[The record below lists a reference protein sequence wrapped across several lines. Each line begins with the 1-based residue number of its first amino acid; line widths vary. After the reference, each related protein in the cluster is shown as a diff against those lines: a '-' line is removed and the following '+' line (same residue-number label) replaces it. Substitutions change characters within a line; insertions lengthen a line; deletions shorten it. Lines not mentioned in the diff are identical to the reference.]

1 MSPTRCSS
9 WGIPAG
15 SLQEA
20 TGELFRKAGYH
31 IKFPSRSYYPEIDD
45 PEIECLLIRAQEMA
59 RYVEQG
65 VLDAGITGY
74 DWIVENNAQVHE
86 VCELMFSKV
95 SRRPVRWVL
104 CVPEDSTAKTVK
116 DLQGKRIATEVVGL
130 TKSFLAQHGVEAQIE
145 FSWGATEVKPPKLAD
160 AIVEVTETGSSLRAN
175 NLRIIAEVLQSTTR
189 FVANKAAMADEWK
202 RSKIDNLALMLK
214 SCLAAEGKVGL
225 MMNVRRVDL
234 PKVLRTA
241 SRVAKTDRRLAV
253 GSRLGRRE
261 HDRRRVV
268 RPRRRPQAERGRAR
282 KGIVEYQINKIID

>member
-1 MSPTRCSS
+1 MSDKLLKL
-9 WGIPAG
+9 GIPAG

-20 TGELFRKAGYH
+20 TGELFRKAGYRV
-31 IKFPSRSYYPEIDD
+31 KFPSRSYYPEIDD

-74 DWIVENNAQVHE
+74 DWILENNAQVHE

-104 CVPEDSTAKTVK
+104 CVPEDSPAKSVS
-116 DLQGKRIATEVVGL
+116 DLQGKRIATEVVEL
-130 TKSFLAQHGVEAQIE
+130 TKSFLAKHGVTAQIE

-175 NLRIIAEVLQSTTR
+175 NLKIIAEVLQSTTR
-189 FVANKAAMADEWK
+189 FVANKAAMADDWK
-202 RSKIDNLALMLK
+202 RAKIDNLALMLK

-234 PKVLRTA
+234 PQVLDQLPALQKPTV
-241 SRVAKTDRRLAV
+241 SSLSDPEWVDVNTIVDESFV
-253 GSRLGRRE
+253 
-261 HDRRRVV
+261 RVV
-268 RPRRRPQAERGRAR
+268 VPRLKGAGAR
-282 KGIVEYQINKIID
+282 GIVEYQINKIID